1 VEVKDKELSL
11 ILPTQDKRRLYRQ
24 ETQDQLKEIFIIVT
38 TNLSVV
44 KDNSIAL

>member
-1 VEVKDKELSL
+1 MEVKDKELSL
-11 ILPTQDKRRLYRQ
+11 IQPIQDKRQLYRQ